1 MQECHFPRSTILYSQ
16 SAFLFKQHEC
26 KSRHLGES
34 ISSSPRQAN
43 EEECEHRHC
52 KSDFE
57 GNHAT
62 SSPQLGAINHKG
74 LLECSQCGF
83 ETKKASHMKQH
94 LATHTD
100 KVFFGTYRI
109 AVNMITLGYYI
120 LSFCMLSS
128 YIWCTRLV
136 LRRVTSL
143 EVLVTHGFVLD
154 SC

>member
-1 MQECHFPRSTILYSQ
+1 MQECHFSCSTILYLQ
-16 SAFLFKQHEC
+16 SVFLFKQQEC
-26 KSRHLGES
+26 KSKHLGES
-34 ISSSPRQAN
+34 CSSSPPQAN

-52 KSDFE
+52 KSNFE
-57 GNHAT
+57 GNHPT

-74 LLECSQCGF
+74 LLECNQCGF
-83 ETKKASHMKQH
+83 ETKKASHMRQH

-100 KVFFGTYRI
+100 EVFFGSYRI
-109 AVNMITLGYYI
+109 AFKQITLEYYI

-154 SC
+154 SY